1 MKKRILIILIS
12 VVVLAIGVPK
22 LVSKGTD
29 SLGSKEERKEVQ
41 QIEESFYKWSLRP
54 VDRFLVQGYEIKPNG
69 HQWNTDAHK
78 EEKNYRVTY
87 YSFFGIRYAEGE
99 ISKGGGQVRLPHIP
113 FS

>member
-1 MKKRILIILIS
+1 MKKRILITLIS

-41 QIEESFYKWSLRP
+41 LIEESFYKWSLRP

-78 EEKNYRVTY
+78 EEKKLSCDILLVFLESATLRV
-87 YSFFGIRYAEGE
+87 
-99 ISKGGGQVRLPHIP
+99 K
-113 FS
+113 